1 MPEELADTTVARQI
15 ELAISQLESLSTLPC
30 IAAQFLARIL
40 QPQFSP
46 SAVVDIIESDP
57 VLTAKILSLIA
68 RQGANLL
75 DGGFS
80 LRRALDKLP
89 AHEVRDALLSV
100 KVLRPFDFDNAPDS
114 NSILPEKELLLH
126 NLAVACCAKELAE
139 VISAQM
145 DPQMAYCAGL
155 LHDIGKL
162 ALKETM
168 PKSFV
173 RIIEEAKS
181 TKSCT
186 CDVEQKHL
194 GADHTVF
201 GKHLAQK
208 WQLPDEIT
216 LAVWLHHSDTG
227 VICENMPEASI
238 AAVVQLA
245 DCIARQSGI
254 GQSGSFDVPEPAGTT
269 MHALAINDQQLR
281 QIRRILPELVSEK
294 SKILGLDLPNPMGAY
309 CDVIG
314 TAAARLARDNT
325 KLSLENRQLQNGS
338 SHFNFIVDFLLG
350 INANGTA
357 IDIAEDLAVRWQK
370 FYQTGTVCLYLAPP
384 APDKDIRGQAGSQ
397 AIQAVVV
404 ERLSQSKIVSLNV
417 PEGMSAFPQALTSGF
432 AILDAHNYIDRLF
445 EQLDVDFDPDR
456 TKLAPLLSG
465 SKVVGAIAFELHWP
479 ADTQLFEE
487 SLKISTSIVGVVLD
501 IALAWGKQQ
510 HFAEQ
515 FVRLISKP
523 AKTPSQIVPTVDSL
537 TALAEIAAGAAHEL
551 NNPLSV
557 ISGRAQLLA
566 NAETDQ
572 QKKESLKQIQENAR
586 EASAIIE
593 DLMSFAEPPQPRRAP
608 TDTRQILDEAIQLTR
623 QKTGAEHIN
632 VQIEIA
638 EDVENVFVDSGQ
650 IVSAIANV
658 IANAVESYSGELGPI
673 KITAEI
679 HPPYVVAGKSGNF
692 VKLQVKDL
700 GCGIDA
706 ETLRKATQ
714 PFFSAKPAGR
724 KRGMGLAYTA
734 RFLQLN
740 EGLLNIES
748 EPGSGTTVTICLPR
762 K

>member
-1 MPEELADTTVARQI
+1 MQV
-15 ELAISQLESLSTLPC
+15 LAIS
-30 IAAQFLARIL
+30 
-40 QPQFSP
+40 
-46 SAVVDIIESDP
+46 
-57 VLTAKILSLIA
+57 
-68 RQGANLL
+68 
-75 DGGFS
+75 
-80 LRRALDKLP
+80 
-89 AHEVRDALLSV
+89 
-100 KVLRPFDFDNAPDS
+100 
-114 NSILPEKELLLH
+114 
-126 NLAVACCAKELAE
+126 
-139 VISAQM
+139 
-145 DPQMAYCAGL
+145 
-155 LHDIGKL
+155 
-162 ALKETM
+162 
-168 PKSFV
+168 
-173 RIIEEAKS
+173 
-181 TKSCT
+181 
-186 CDVEQKHL
+186 
-194 GADHTVF
+194 
-201 GKHLAQK
+201 
-208 WQLPDEIT
+208 
-216 LAVWLHHSDTG
+216 
-227 VICENMPEASI
+227 
-238 AAVVQLA
+238 
-245 DCIARQSGI
+245 
-254 GQSGSFDVPEPAGTT
+254 
-269 MHALAINDQQLR
+269 DQQLR

-294 SKILGLDLPNPMGAY
+294 SKILGLDLPNPMETY

-325 KLSLENRQLQNGS
+325 KLSLENRQLQSDS

-350 INANGTA
+350 INANSTA

-384 APDKDIRGQAGSQ
+384 AGSQ
-397 AIQAVVV
+397 TLEAVVV

-417 PEGMSAFPQALTSGF
+417 PEGMPAVPEALTSGF
-432 AILDAHNYIDRLF
+432 AILDARNYIDRLF

-456 TKLAPLLSG
+456 TKLVPLLSG

-479 ADTQLFEE
+479 ADAQLFEE
-487 SLKISTSIVGVVLD
+487 SLRTSASIAGVVLD
-501 IALAWGKQQ
+501 IALAWDKQQ

-523 AKTPSQIVPTVDSL
+523 AKTPPQIVPTVDSL
-537 TALAEIAAGAAHEL
+537 TALADIAAGAAHEL

-608 TDTRQILDEAIQLTR
+608 TDTRQILDEAIQLTK

-673 KITAEI
+673 KITAET
-679 HPPYVVAGKSGNF
+679 SGNF

-714 PFFSAKPAGR
+714 PFFSVKPAGR